1 MSKGKMISESYR
13 AFTHEQSSVFL
24 LVVSCMLV
32 AISAAF
38 IYRGVSG
45 RRGFK

>member
-13 AFTHEQSSVFL
+13 AFTDEQSGYF
-24 LVVSCMLV
+24 LVVMGCMLV